1 MPDAVTNIQDVQRPR
16 KQGRRFGRRGGDS
29 EGFHGRGHCRL
40 GRRGSWTGEHS
51 TQRTQAEQRLSR
63 AWPGPAGESG
73 VEGPA
78 CTQADGSRLALHRG
92 PGAGQ
97 GARQGRNERP
107 AEDPT
112 EDCGGVQR
120 RSEAARARGTGECA
134 PWPQAGPGQLPL
146 PRCLSPHPAASSAG
160 SACPAN
166 HWAPSRQKPDPAGLW
181 VLRPGQG
188 VSRPTHCACE
198 STGEG
203 QEPRGRRGRGWQ
215 GQHRASVTMPEPE
228 ATPWDTAEEER
239 RWLSSGPA
247 GHSGPGAGRRLPHA
261 GAHEAIEGR
270 GLTRHGR
277 APAARG
283 AGGPHLRV
291 APPALVRP
299 HAGLGPPHTE

>member
-1 MPDAVTNIQDVQRPR
+1 MCESLRGRNRHLWGPALHRHELERILLSEDGLRHMPSHVANAASHKQSWDWGRFGTGQWHGPCQAACTSVPRQRNKMPDAVTNIQDVQRPR

-120 RSEAARARGTGECA
+120 RSEAARARGTGECTLA
-134 PWPQAGPGQLPL
+134 PGRARSAAPPTASLPTSCCVISWVSLPGQPLGSIAAEAGP
-146 PRCLSPHPAASSAG
+146 
-160 SACPAN
+160 
-166 HWAPSRQKPDPAGLW
+166 
-181 VLRPGQG
+181 
-188 VSRPTHCACE
+188 
-198 STGEG
+198 
-203 QEPRGRRGRGWQ
+203 RR
-215 GQHRASVTMPEPE
+215 SV
-228 ATPWDTAEEER
+228 
-239 RWLSSGPA
+239 GPQTR
-247 GHSGPGAGRRLPHA
+247 AGRVE
-261 GAHEAIEGR
+261 AH
-270 GLTRHGR
+270 
-277 APAARG
+277 P
-283 AGGPHLRV
+283 LRM
-291 APPALVRP
+291 
-299 HAGLGPPHTE
+299 

>member
-120 RSEAARARGTGECA
+120 RSEAARARGTGECTLA
-134 PWPQAGPGQLPL
+134 PGQVSCPSHGV
-146 PRCLSPHPAASSAG
+146 SPHILLRHQLGQPA
-160 SACPAN
+160 
-166 HWAPSRQKPDPAGLW
+166 
-181 VLRPGQG
+181 
-188 VSRPTHCACE
+188 RPTTGLHRGRSRTPPVCGSSDPGRACRGPPTAHVSPPVRDKSHGDE
-198 STGEG
+198 EDGAGKVDT
-203 QEPRGRRGRGWQ
+203 EPR
-215 GQHRASVTMPEPE
+215 
-228 ATPWDTAEEER
+228 
-239 RWLSSGPA
+239 
-247 GHSGPGAGRRLPHA
+247 
-261 GAHEAIEGR
+261 
-270 GLTRHGR
+270 
-277 APAARG
+277 
-283 AGGPHLRV
+283 
-291 APPALVRP
+291 
-299 HAGLGPPHTE
+299 